1 MKKFFLAICIFTL
14 LFVNSSFAAETPEQD
29 ILYVGFLNRL
39 MTTEEEFYG
48 IIKNSWSTKGWSI
61 LGGNHDVDAA
71 RFYDSLISM
80 QMALNSGEIDEM
92 ILPDFVSEYLMKT
105 NSNYTPSC
113 ISNSGTMGLCFGFMS
128 DRKDLAQRWNEALRM
143 MRNEWVLSG
152 LVQKYIKDFQN
163 NNYNYSF
170 YDSKNNKERIKF
182 ERFPNAQTI
191 KVAVT
196 GDMPPVDF
204 VGEDGLPTGFNI
216 AVLAEIGRRLK
227 VNIEII
233 TLNANARTAALVSG
247 RADVVFWYEINTSL
261 GKQFDVPDDV
271 ILSDPYYEWN
281 QFFHIRAK

>member
-1 MKKFFLAICIFTL
+1 MKKIFLAICIITL
-14 LFVNSSFAAETPEQD
+14 LCVNASYAAESDEQD
-29 ILYVGFLNRL
+29 ILYVGFLNHL

-71 RFYDSLISM
+71 KFYDSLISM

-92 ILPDFVSEYLMKT
+92 ILPDFVAEYLMKT
-105 NSNYTPSC
+105 NSNYMPSC
-113 ISNSGTMGLCFGFMS
+113 ISNSGTMGLCFGFMN

-143 MRNEWVLSG
+143 IRNEWILSG
-152 LVQKYIKDFQN
+152 LVQKYIKDFQKN
-163 NNYNYSF
+163 NSF
-170 YDSKNNKERIKF
+170 YDSKSKKERIKF
-182 ERFPNAQTI
+182 EHFQDAQTI

-196 GDMPPVDF
+196 GDMPPLDF
-204 VGEDGLPTGFNI
+204 IGEDGLPTGFNI

-227 VNIEII
+227 VNIEIV

-247 RADVVFWYEINTSL
+247 RADVVFWYEVNTSL

-281 QFFHIRAK
+281 QFFHIRLK

>member
-1 MKKFFLAICIFTL
+1 MKKIFLAICIITL
-14 LFVNSSFAAETPEQD
+14 LCVNASYAAESDEQD
-29 ILYVGFLNRL
+29 ILYVGFLNHL

-71 RFYDSLISM
+71 KFYDSLISM

-92 ILPDFVSEYLMKT
+92 ILPDFVAEYLMKT
-105 NSNYTPSC
+105 NSNYMPSC
-113 ISNSGTMGLCFGFMS
+113 ISNSGTMGLCFGFMN
-128 DRKDLAQRWNEALRM
+128 DRKDLVQRWNEALRM
-143 MRNEWVLSG
+143 IRNEWILSG
-152 LVQKYIKDFQN
+152 LVQKYINDFQKN
-163 NNYNYSF
+163 NSF
-170 YDSKNNKERIKF
+170 YDSKSKKERIKF
-182 ERFPNAQTI
+182 EHFQDAQTI

-196 GDMPPVDF
+196 GDMPPLDF
-204 VGEDGLPTGFNI
+204 IGEDGLPTGFNI

-227 VNIEII
+227 VNIEIV

-247 RADVVFWYEINTSL
+247 RADVVFWYEVNTSL

-281 QFFHIRAK
+281 QFFHIRLK

>member
-1 MKKFFLAICIFTL
+1 MKKIFLAICIITL
-14 LFVNSSFAAETPEQD
+14 FFVNSSYASESDEND
-29 ILYVGFLNRL
+29 ILYVGFLNHL

-71 RFYDSLISM
+71 KFYDSLISM

-92 ILPDFVSEYLMKT
+92 ILPDFVAEYLMKT
-105 NSNYTPSC
+105 NSNYMPSC
-113 ISNSGTMGLCFGFMS
+113 ISNSGTMGLCFGFMN

-143 MRNEWVLSG
+143 IRNEWILSG
-152 LVQKYIKDFQN
+152 LVQKYINDFQKN
-163 NNYNYSF
+163 NSF
-170 YDSKNNKERIKF
+170 YDSKSKKERIKF
-182 ERFPNAQTI
+182 EHFQDAQTI

-196 GDMPPVDF
+196 GDMPPLDF
-204 VGEDGLPTGFNI
+204 IGEDGLPTGFNI

-227 VNIEII
+227 VNIEIV

-247 RADVVFWYEINTSL
+247 RADVVFWYEVNTSL

-281 QFFHIRAK
+281 QFFHIRLK

>member
-1 MKKFFLAICIFTL
+1 MKKIFLAICIITL
-14 LFVNSSFAAETPEQD
+14 FFVNSSYASESDEND
-29 ILYVGFLNRL
+29 ILYVGFLNHL

-71 RFYDSLISM
+71 KFYDSLISM

-92 ILPDFVSEYLMKT
+92 ILPDFVAEYLMKT
-105 NSNYTPSC
+105 NSNYMPSC
-113 ISNSGTMGLCFGFMS
+113 ISNSGTMGLCFGFMN

-143 MRNEWVLSG
+143 IRNEWILSG
-152 LVQKYIKDFQN
+152 LVQKYIKDFQKN
-163 NNYNYSF
+163 NSF
-170 YDSKNNKERIKF
+170 YDSKSKKERIKF
-182 ERFPNAQTI
+182 EHFQDAQTI

-196 GDMPPVDF
+196 GDMPPLDF
-204 VGEDGLPTGFNI
+204 IGEDGLPTGFNI

-227 VNIEII
+227 VNIEIV

-247 RADVVFWYEINTSL
+247 RADVVFWYEVNTSL

-281 QFFHIRAK
+281 QFFHIRLK